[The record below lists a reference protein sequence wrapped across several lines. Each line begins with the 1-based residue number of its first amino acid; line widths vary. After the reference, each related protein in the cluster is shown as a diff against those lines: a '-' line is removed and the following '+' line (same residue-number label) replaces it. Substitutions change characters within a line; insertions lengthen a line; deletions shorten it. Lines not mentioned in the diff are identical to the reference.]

1 MRYSVGL
8 IAVACVAS
16 LVGGGVEGRVDTP
29 FYPPRAV
36 PAKSVSFEE
45 NLAKGY
51 LKPISQDLK
60 DELYKKR
67 AYVMAAYALSD
78 DEEQSALKKLLKRAN
93 VEFVSS
99 FQFKRPEHAS
109 YVAVNHEEKIIAVVF
124 RGALGSI
131 ALEQGFDSG
140 LVSWPAYPGTSI
152 HQGFL
157 SGYSVGSEAIHVSF
171 FSTFGQYPDYRVWV
185 MGHSMG
191 GIHATIAAMD
201 LLHQCDVRA
210 SAEPDSVDCQKLGQ
224 NMEVTSFNRARFGDK
239 ALVDAFN
246 ALNIRNY
253 RVSHEADVMGI
264 YPNPI
269 LGYTQENNE
278 IWFHGGTAYECAPSE
293 EYETKYC
300 HGSTEV
306 DEYSMAD
313 HLLVPMADLL
323 GLNAPRPKAHL

>member
-1 MRYSVGL
+1 MRYTVGL
-8 IAVACVAS
+8 MVVACAAS
-16 LVGGGVEGRVDTP
+16 LMWDGVEGRVDTP

-45 NLAKGY
+45 NLARGY

-67 AYVMAAYALSD
+67 AYVTAAYAISG
-78 DEEQSALKKLLKRAN
+78 DEEQPLLTKMLKRAN
-93 VEFVSS
+93 VEFISS

-109 YVAVNHEEKIIAVVF
+109 YVAVNHEDKVIAVVF

-140 LVSWPAYPGTSI
+140 LVSWPAYPGTLI

-157 SGYSVGSEAIHVSF
+157 SGYSVGSEAIYTSF
-171 FSTFGQYPDYRVWV
+171 FATFQQYPGYKVWYL
-185 MGHSMG
+185 GHSMG
-191 GIHATIAAMD
+191 GIHATIGAMD
-201 LLHQCDVRA
+201 LLKQCDVQA
-210 SAEPDSVDCQKLGQ
+210 KSEPGSVDCQKLGKQ
-224 NMEVTSFNRARFGDK
+224 LDVTSFNRARFGDR
-239 ALVDAFN
+239 ALVDALN
-246 ALNIRNY
+246 SLNIRNH
-253 RVSHEADVMGI
+253 RISHEADVMGI
-264 YPNPI
+264 YPNPV

-278 IWFHGGTAYECAPSE
+278 IWFHGGTAYECAPE
-293 EYETKYC
+293 EKYETNYC

-313 HLLVPMADLL
+313 HLLVPLVDLL
-323 GLNAPRPKAHL
+323 GLNDPRPQARL